1 MKINSNKLLQFLIVI
16 LAFVLSIHLLWS
28 GQSASDLLYGK
39 LKANGIV
46 TAFYDG
52 SNSAP
57 AIVFRANK
65 IYTDY
70 EHIGFFRIGVL
81 PIVVIE
87 DLTIELQRPD
97 SITGI
102 ITNMHS
108 WIGEQAANHLEIRK
122 IRILVINGTTNYLQ
136 SGKAKFLSDY
146 SCEFLDGVS
155 VSAGNIQM
163 SAPAAKLQISNK
175 NAGMIIF
182 NTNPPITNNIFKM
195 FDFLKN
201 ETKEKQI

>member
-1 MKINSNKLLQFLIVI
+1 MKVNSNNLLQFSIVM

-28 GQSASDLLYGK
+28 GQSASDLLYGR
-39 LKANGIV
+39 LKANGII

-70 EHIGFFRIGVL
+70 ERIGFFRIGAL

-87 DLTIELQRPD
+87 DLTIELQCPEY
-97 SITGI
+97 ITRI
-102 ITNMHS
+102 TTNMHS
-108 WIGEQAANHLEIRK
+108 WIGEQAANHLEVRK
-122 IRILVINGTTNYLQ
+122 IKILVSNGTTNYLR
-136 SGKAKFLSDY
+136 SGRAKFLPDY
-146 SCEFLDGVS
+146 SCEFLDGV
-155 VSAGNIQM
+155 VVCAGNIQM